1 MKKKQFHELLRDLR
15 VDSDLTQ
22 DQVAKILDI
31 SASHYGHF
39 ETGIRE
45 PNLHTVKRLCELFHV
60 SSDYLLGLAPDES
73 AEQLLRQY
81 SVLPQ
86 TEKDKVTEY
95 TELLYRKYGS
105 KKK

>member
-1 MKKKQFHELLRDLR
+1 MKKKFHELLRDLR

-95 TELLYRKYGS
+95 TELLYRKYGF